1 MFFTKEDF
9 AAKRSWSA
17 EDLATWVNYQMAERI
32 RERDALKGDGIDIDF
47 KPSLF
52 LLILIV
58 MTFAV
63 VYFG

>member
-32 RERDALKGDGIDIDF
+32 RERDALKGDGIDF

-52 LLILIV
+52 LLILIG